1 MFSYDKLEVNT
12 NIHLAQYAAKSKLQA
27 DLSWDASKITNG
39 CWFAAR
45 AKACKKSKKE
55 PANTDENQVVDI
67 FGSDEE

>member
-1 MFSYDKLEVNT
+1 MNT
-12 NIHLAQYAAKSKLQA
+12 NIHLAHYEAKSKLQV

-45 AKACKKSKKE
+45 AKACKKSDKKPE
-55 PANTDENQVVDI
+55 KADENQVVDI